1 MLSEEGCERRY
12 WSREHEIEEL
22 IRYAWVAR
30 VVITVFSWG
39 HEQEVPIKIILR
51 HAPPPSSRPD

>member
-1 MLSEEGCERRY
+1 
-12 WSREHEIEEL
+12 
-22 IRYAWVAR
+22 
-30 VVITVFSWG
+30 VITVFSWG